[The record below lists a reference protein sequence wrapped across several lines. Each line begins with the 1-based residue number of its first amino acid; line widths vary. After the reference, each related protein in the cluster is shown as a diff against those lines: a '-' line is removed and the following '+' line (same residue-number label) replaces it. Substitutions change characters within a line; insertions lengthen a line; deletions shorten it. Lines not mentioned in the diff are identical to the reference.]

1 VRSVAVIAALA
12 LVAAPST
19 AWAGITGHWTATA
32 TDSIAVTGNITV
44 TDKALIFGNGKKL
57 RLIPVGTRQSVWT
70 PLGAGPGAIYRINPP
85 HDPKLLQGTALCGWP
100 VTYIVLSQSGTDS
113 LALSVFHG
121 KAQPRRVGNDLCAYY
136 SYER

>member
-1 VRSVAVIAALA
+1 MRRIAAIAALA
-12 LVAAPST
+12 LIVPST
-19 AWAGITGHWTATA
+19 ARAALTGHWTANGTA
-32 TDSIAVTGNITV
+32 SMAVTGNITV
-44 TDKALIFGNGKKL
+44 TSEAVIFGNGKKL
-57 RLIPVGTRQSVWT
+57 RLIPEGVQEGVWT
-70 PLGAGPGAIYRINPP
+70 PTLERTRGALYRIDPP